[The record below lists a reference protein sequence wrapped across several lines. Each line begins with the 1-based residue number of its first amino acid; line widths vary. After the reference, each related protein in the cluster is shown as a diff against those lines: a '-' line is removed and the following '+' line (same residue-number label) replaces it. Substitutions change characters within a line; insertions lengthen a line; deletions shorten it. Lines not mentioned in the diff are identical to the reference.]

1 MMESIDIFYN
11 VVVPAFSK
19 RAKGFFAPEKLHFL
33 SGVMSIIS
41 MNNYDTH
48 VSPRDFRSICQTGG
62 SRLRC
67 VLALV
72 EHLRH
77 HTHEYD

>member
-1 MMESIDIFYN
+1 MMKSIDIFHD

-19 RAKGFFAPEKLHFL
+19 FAKGFFAPEKLHFL
-33 SGVMSIIS
+33 SSVMSIIS

-48 VSPRDFRSICQTGG
+48 VSPRDFHSTCQTGG

-67 VLALV
+67 VLAPF
-72 EHLRH
+72 
-77 HTHEYD
+77 